1 MNSDMEKLMEK
12 IELLIADY
20 KNELNNKD
28 RLLDL
33 YQKRVDTLEKE
44 EKFLTRSFN
53 MLGIVLLL
61 FVIFNGILLI
71 AFLSE

>member
-1 MNSDMEKLMEK
+1 MNSDMEELMEK

-20 KNELNNKD
+20 KNELNIKD

-44 EKFLTRSFN
+44 EKSLTRSFN
-53 MLGIVLLL
+53 IVGIVLLL
-61 FVIFNGILLI
+61 FVIFNGIQLI